1 MRYDNKGRIR
11 NLGEILPL
19 KDRFGLPITCVAAAA
34 AEDYVAAVDLLLSAW
49 PSAEV
54 RLDRAL
60 AADPDFALAH
70 IARARLLQLRA
81 KVPDAK
87 EAAAHAQSLADRVTA
102 RERRHIDAIALSIN
116 GAASKALAMV
126 RAHASEYPRDALPLS
141 LALGVFGL
149 LGFSGRRDHHEAQ
162 LALLEELAPHWGDDW
177 WFLGYLGWAHIE
189 TGEVAK
195 GTRLVERSLAGNPR
209 NAHAAHQ
216 RVHGFFESGDAAGG
230 ADFIENWLTGYDRA
244 GHLHCHLSWH
254 LALFELARGNVERS
268 RTIYLDDIR
277 PSAAQAAPM
286 LVLADSASFLWRWR
300 FYGVAP
306 SLDLEWAEVAAHAR
320 RHFPRAGL
328 AFADLHAV
336 LAEAATG
343 DDDGLRSRIAG
354 LEYLVRDGR
363 LPPGGV
369 APALC
374 AGAAAL
380 SRGDN
385 RTAAQV
391 LEAAL
396 ADLPRIGGS
405 HAQREVF
412 EDSLIV
418 AYLRSG
424 QSAKADTLLR
434 SRLARRPSAR
444 DEAWLLMCRAD
455 GDPH

>member
-1 MRYDNKGRIR
+1 MSTT
-11 NLGEILPL
+11 
-19 KDRFGLPITCVAAAA
+19 DRFDLPVTSASAAAVA
-34 AEDYVAAVDLLLSAW
+34 DYVAAVDLLLSADIG
-49 PSAEV
+49 ADALLE
-54 RLDRAL
+54 RAI

-70 IARARLLQLRA
+70 IARARLLQLQTRMGEAREGAARA
-81 KVPDAK
+81 RG
-87 EAAAHAQSLADRVTA
+87 LADHVSA
-102 RERRHIDAIALSIN
+102 RERRHIEAIALTIGGN
-116 GAASKALAMV
+116 APEALAMV
-126 RAHASEYPRDALPLS
+126 RVHAAQYPRDALPLS

-162 LALLEELAPHWGDDW
+162 LAFLEELAPHWPEDW
-177 WFLGYLGWAHIE
+177 WFLGYLGWAQIE
-189 TGEVAK
+189 TGAVVA
-195 GTRLVERSLAGNPR
+195 GTRLVERSLALNPR
-209 NAHAAHQ
+209 TAHGVHQ
-216 RVHGFFESGDAAGG
+216 RVHGYFEAGDAPGG
-230 ADFIENWLTGYDRA
+230 ADFVEHWLEGYERA

-254 LALFELARGNVERS
+254 LALFELARGNSERAKA
-268 RTIYLDDIR
+268 IYVDSIR
-277 PSAAQAAPM
+277 PSVAQSAPM
-286 LVLADSASFLWRWR
+286 LSLADSASFLWRWR
-300 FYGVAP
+300 IYDATP
-306 SLDLEWAEVAAHAR
+306 PLDEAWAEVAAHAR
-320 RHFPRAGL
+320 RHFPRASL
-328 AFADLHAV
+328 AFADLHAA

-343 DDDGLRSRIAG
+343 DDAGLRDRIAG
-354 LEYLVRDGR
+354 LENLVRDGR

-380 SRGDN
+380 SRGDD

-418 AYLRSG
+418 AYLRLG

-444 DEAWLLMCRAD
+444 DEAWLLMCKASGRQN
-455 GDPH
+455 